1 LALVASRIRNKTSGI
16 SMESDEGDNRQWT
29 YKGPA
34 QAEVLEL
41 RQPS

>member
-1 LALVASRIRNKTSGI
+1 MLRIHNKTSTI
-16 SMESDEGDNRQWT
+16 LIKNNKRDNHQWT

-41 RQPS
+41 H